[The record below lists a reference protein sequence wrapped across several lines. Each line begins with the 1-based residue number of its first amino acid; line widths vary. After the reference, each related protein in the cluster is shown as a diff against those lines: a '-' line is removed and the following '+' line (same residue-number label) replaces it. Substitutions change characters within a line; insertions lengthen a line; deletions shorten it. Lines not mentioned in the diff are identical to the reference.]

1 MSSPTGWTRSPV
13 NNLSELNQQ
22 PAKFMGVKAPD
33 GFMGSN
39 QTFFQGAT
47 GLVATSFGIAGVTI
61 GRLRT
66 GVYGVKHPPIEHL
79 QIWPSIQTPSGL
91 GYQVAIKGLSGT
103 ARADGVSGYFEVHI
117 TRNEQAPVVTT
128 TNPSTLVMHQNPPT
142 GTVLDLLWYGSPIQ
156 PSSLGY

>member
-1 MSSPTGWTRSPV
+1 MSSPTGWKAPTYH
-13 NNLSELNQQ
+13 LSELDQS
-22 PAKFMGVKAPD
+22 PARLIGVKAPD
-33 GFMGSN
+33 GILGSN

-79 QIWPSIQTPSGL
+79 QIWPSLQTPSGL
-91 GYQVAIKGLSGT
+91 GYNVAIKGLSGS

-117 TRNEQAPVVTT
+117 TQQQGAPVVTT
-128 TNPSTLVMHQNPPT
+128 TNPSLIVMHQNPPT